1 MEPSSEADLAAAL
14 NVEGGSLVFTNDAD
28 EYAWPMVVGEQDG
41 RSVTTSSNHLV
52 NRSEAVVNATV
63 NAKAGDAVA
72 ITFKVSSEAAFDL
85 MQIRVNGETVKCF
98 GGEHDWMT
106 YAYAFDADGEYT
118 VSIAYTKD
126 EQGESGED
134 LLWIDSV
141 ALLSGDDAAAAL
153 EANPA
158 YLVGDTTALTVSN
171 PDAKEIVFSDP
182 SQLPEDTTF

>member
-1 MEPSSEADLAAAL
+1 
-14 NVEGGSLVFTNDAD
+14 
-28 EYAWPMVVGEQDG
+28 
-41 RSVTTSSNHLV
+41 
-52 NRSEAVVNATV
+52 
-63 NAKAGDAVA
+63 
-72 ITFKVSSEAAFDL
+72 
-85 MQIRVNGETVKCF
+85 
-98 GGEHDWMT
+98 MT

-182 SQLPEDTTF
+182 SQLPEDTTFYIVPGDTADFLLTLAADVDPEATFVYCYFDGNQACGAGLRRRGRLRLLQRH